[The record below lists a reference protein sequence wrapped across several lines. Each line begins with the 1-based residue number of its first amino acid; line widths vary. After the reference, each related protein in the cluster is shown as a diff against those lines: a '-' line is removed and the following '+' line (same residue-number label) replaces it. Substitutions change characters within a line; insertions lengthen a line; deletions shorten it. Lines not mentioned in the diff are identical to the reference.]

1 MKTAAILFATL
12 SLGLTAAG
20 LAFVNGAAAADHLTD
35 MDYLKA
41 NRCRGIAE
49 GLGAGDTAGLDALIK
64 TEGRTR
70 PEAIYER
77 GRAEVVRGK
86 RDASSRDMRERLSDE
101 LNGACMAYLGA
112 GHDASAKV
120 TTSSH

>member
-20 LAFVNGAAAADHLTD
+20 AAAAADHLTD
-35 MDYLKA
+35 VDYLKA
-41 NRCRGIAE
+41 SRCRGIAE

-64 TEGRTR
+64 TEGQRR

-77 GRAEVVRGK
+77 GQTELARGK
-86 RDASSRDMRERLSDE
+86 RDASSRDLRERVSDE

-112 GHDASAKV
+112 GHDASAKA
-120 TTSSH
+120 SSPSVH

>member
-1 MKTAAILFATL
+1 MKTAAILLATL
-12 SLGLTAAG
+12 SLGFAAAG
-20 LAFVNGAAAADHLTD
+20 AAAAADHLTD

-77 GRAEVVRGK
+77 GQSEVARGK

-101 LNGACMAYLGA
+101 LNGSCMAYLGA

-120 TTSSH
+120 SSPATH

>member
-12 SLGLTAAG
+12 SLGITAAG
-20 LAFVNGAAAADHLTD
+20 AAAAADHLTD

-64 TEGRTR
+64 TESRTR

-77 GRAEVVRGK
+77 GQAEVARGK

-101 LNGACMAYLGA
+101 LNGSCMAYLGA

-120 TTSSH
+120 SSPATH